1 MTRRTAVTAVA
12 AALLYVVLWIGSAQD
27 WSWLSAFDWWLLA
40 PLHDFGVAHPAWV
53 ALWDAFCTIFGPAVF
68 RLVTLI
74 PIIWLLVRGDRGAA
88 LFLFVS
94 VELNG
99 VLIEVAKYIAG
110 RARPDTALVSAWSL
124 SFPSGHALGVL
135 VSVLALLTVLL
146 PMVDPRWRRPLMIA
160 GAVIVVA
167 IGWGRVVLNVHH
179 PSDVLAGWA
188 LGYLYYLACLP
199 LLTAWGGRPAA
210 LDTSR

>member
-1 MTRRTAVTAVA
+1 MTAVA
-12 AALLYVVLWIGSAQD
+12 AAVLYVVLWVGVALE
-27 WSWLSAFDWWLLA
+27 WSWLATFDGWFLD
-40 PLHDFGVAHPAWV
+40 PMRDFGVAHPAWV
-53 ALWDAFCTIFGPAVF
+53 ALWDAFCILLGPAVF

-74 PIIWLLVRGDRGAA
+74 PIIWLLVRGDRAAA
-88 LFLFVS
+88 LFLFVA

-99 VLIEVAKYIAG
+99 VVIEVAKYLAD
-110 RARPDTALVSAWSL
+110 RPRPETAMVEAWST

-146 PMVDPRWRRPLMIA
+146 PMVAPRWRRPLMVA

-188 LGYLYYLACLP
+188 LGYLYFLACRP
-199 LLTAWGGRPAA
+199 LLTVGGGRPAT
-210 LDTSR
+210 LDTAT

>member
-1 MTRRTAVTAVA
+1 M
-12 AALLYVVLWIGSAQD
+12 LYVVLWLGFALE
-27 WSWLSAFDWWLLA
+27 WSWLATVDAWFLE
-40 PLHDFGVAHPAWV
+40 PMHDFGVAHPAWV
-53 ALWDAFCTIFGPAVF
+53 ALWDAFCIIFGPAVF
-68 RLVTLI
+68 RILALI

-94 VELNG
+94 IELNG
-99 VLIEVAKYIAG
+99 VVIEVAKRIAD
-110 RARPDTALVSAWSL
+110 RPRPDTAMVEAWST

-146 PMVDPRWRRPLMIA
+146 PMVDPRWRRPLMVA

-167 IGWGRVVLNVHH
+167 IGCGRVVLNVHH

-188 LGYLYYLACLP
+188 LGYLYFLACRP
-199 LLTAWGGRPAA
+199 LLTVWGGRPVT
-210 LDTSR
+210 LDTAT

>member
-1 MTRRTAVTAVA
+1 MTAVA
-12 AALLYVVLWIGSAQD
+12 AAVLYVVLWVGFALE
-27 WSWLSAFDWWLLA
+27 WSWLTTFDGWFLD
-40 PLHDFGVAHPAWV
+40 PMRDFGVAHPAWV
-53 ALWDAFCTIFGPAVF
+53 ALWDAFCILLGPAVF
-68 RLVTLI
+68 RLLTLI
-74 PIIWLLVRGDRGAA
+74 PIIWLLVRGDRAAA

-99 VLIEVAKYIAG
+99 VVIEVAKYLAD
-110 RARPDTALVSAWSL
+110 RPRPETAMVEAWST

-146 PMVDPRWRRPLMIA
+146 PMVAPRWRRPLMVA

-188 LGYLYYLACLP
+188 LGYLYFLACRP
-199 LLTAWGGRPAA
+199 LLTVGGGRPAT
-210 LDTSR
+210 LDTAT